1 MCYIITVTYEFN
13 NWDALEGILRYV
25 GHQHA
30 TNAPTF
36 DFKVPHPVTG
46 SGWKALAEAYL
57 KTWSMRPDDLDE
69 MSVYG
74 SIWFITNKDLQ

>member
-13 NWDALEGILRYV
+13 NWKALEGIMKYIAQ
-25 GHQHA
+25 QHT
-30 TNAPTF
+30 TNTPTF
-36 DFKVPHPVTG
+36 DFKIPHPATG

-57 KTWSMRPDDLDE
+57 KAWSMRPDDLDE

-74 SIWFITNKDLQ
+74 SIWFTTNKDLQ